1 MRSILPAWRNSE
13 RYRVRALQLAASA
26 DERLKEHRAML
37 AAVVAGNAD
46 EAAAALREHLR
57 HSVDLS
63 MDELRREQESQGEE
77 AAAAPKVNAR

>member
-1 MRSILPAWRNSE
+1 
-13 RYRVRALQLAASA
+13 
-26 DERLKEHRAML
+26 ML

-63 MDELRREQESQGEE
+63 MDELQREQESQGEE